1 MRRFHIRP
9 PRRLRVQFLG
19 MATKFLIV
27 DPDMAFAIG
36 IKRAL
41 EGSSGYAVTPF
52 TSGAAALEFLSE
64 NPQDVALV
72 DLNLIDMP
80 IGVLG
85 RAMHEQ
91 QTSLI
96 LLASAR
102 SKDQLDGA
110 SLPNIFG
117 TIIKP
122 YYARQLLPLLQ
133 DALKSR
139 SDTGTRPATKQPESK
154 PIILSSPP
162 PSAPIP
168 VPKPDLAET
177 QGMPVSAD
185 FDAALAS
192 LKPVIT
198 EPPPSADDTFRRH
211 LAAMLPEKP
220 ATPAGLRQVLDS
232 VDLSDEAT
240 IADVVSGK
248 PLTDPAP
255 LSTPPNAPE
264 EPPERPTIA
273 EAALDALDT
282 IPMGEFT
289 LDKFTQAV
297 EKTSGVAMPE
307 WVREPG
313 FVQDALAAAGK
324 DSTSTDPPPTDA
336 VQPDPAQSTPNEAP
350 DDVVQMAASLTQL
363 TLGTAAR
370 ATLLTRE
377 GALVAAAGDLGTA
390 TDAVVAQIN
399 TAWSAGQTGESVLA
413 KFIQVPGLGDFLLYS
428 SHSVEDMRL
437 SLLFPAET
445 PMKTMRRLARQ
456 LLDRLER
463 PDAASAIAEPT
474 LPDMERTLL
483 SRPTDMRPPRSGN
496 TGPLVVPNVA
506 PPVSKPIEAPK
517 TMFGVLLLPRVNA
530 FAPEALPLVPIWLT
544 EACLEAGLYIEG
556 VIAQATYLTFQLGI
570 VQDTTPGSAIRALM
584 DATAARG
591 GASPLFADGYFIAT
605 PNRPVTQQEIA
616 SFIAFQKTLDP
627 YATS

>member
-1 MRRFHIRP
+1 M
-9 PRRLRVQFLG
+9 V
-19 MATKFLIV
+19 TKFLIV

-41 EGSSGYAVTPF
+41 EGSSGYTVTPF
-52 TSGAAALEFLSE
+52 TSGAAALEFLQE

-91 QTSLI
+91 QTSLV

-102 SKDQLDGA
+102 SKEQLDGA
-110 SLPNIFG
+110 SLPNIYG

-154 PIILSSPP
+154 PIILSGPP
-162 PSAPIP
+162 PVMPLLA
-168 VPKPDLAET
+168 PKPDLAET

-198 EPPPSADDTFRRH
+198 EPPLSADDTFRRH

-240 IADVVSGK
+240 IADVISGK
-248 PLTDPAP
+248 PLTDPSP
-255 LSTPPNAPE
+255 GSTPPNAPE
-264 EPPERPTIA
+264 EPPTIA

-289 LDKFTQAV
+289 LDKFTQTV
-297 EKTSGVAMPE
+297 EKTSGVSMPE

-313 FVQDALAAAGK
+313 FVQDALVAAGK
-324 DSTSTDPPPTDA
+324 DSPPTDP
-336 VQPDPAQSTPNEAP
+336 VQSDPVQSARSDAP
-350 DDVVQMAASLTQL
+350 DEVVQMAASLTQL

-370 ATLLTRE
+370 ATLLTRAD
-377 GALVAAAGDLGTA
+377 ALVAVAGDLGTA
-390 TDAVVAQIN
+390 TESVVAQIN
-399 TAWSAGQTGESVLA
+399 AAWSAGQTGESVLA

-428 SHSVEDMRL
+428 AHSVEDMRL

-463 PDAASAIAEPT
+463 PDSATAIAEPT
-474 LPDMERTLL
+474 VPDMERTLL

-496 TGPLVVPNVA
+496 TGPLVAANVPPDA
-506 PPVSKPIEAPK
+506 PVSKPIQAPK
-517 TMFGVLLLPRVNA
+517 TMFGVLLLPRLNA

-556 VIAQATYLTFQLGI
+556 VTAQVTYLTFQLGI
-570 VQDTTPGSAIRALM
+570 TQDATPGGAIRALM

-591 GASPLFADGYFIAT
+591 GPSPLFADGYFIAT